1 MAVKT
6 PIKATF
12 SGSDVNGLAEYESG
26 DFIGVAA
33 GGTGAV
39 THTANSILLGNGTSA
54 LQSSEIQISGTT
66 LSSSDSTTISIA
78 EGLIVTG
85 DLTVQG
91 TTTTV
96 DSSTINVV
104 DRFVFEGSSDD
115 DNETT
120 LVAANPDADRTVTI
134 PNATGTIVLKDTTDT
149 LTNKTISGSSNTL
162 SNIGNSSL
170 SNSTITVSADSGS
183 NNAVDLGDT
192 LTVSGGEGIDTS
204 VSGDEITIAG
214 EDASTSNK
222 GVASFS
228 SSDFSVSSGAVSIKS
243 GGVSNTQLAN
253 SAITINGTSTSLG
266 GSITLPTGDLPITFG
281 DDSSNN
287 FDITLGDGFSFLGG
301 SGIDTTVSGPTVTIA
316 AEDASSSNKGVASF
330 SSDNFSVSSGAVTI
344 KDGGVALAELADAA
358 ANTVIVRDANSS
370 GVLSAKAVTDTQI
383 LIGDGTGFTAA
394 ALSGDVTMTN
404 AGVVTIANG
413 AVENAMLAGSI
424 ANAKLANS
432 SVTINGSSVSLG
444 GSMTI
449 TGSELSAGDIF
460 SNPNTISSN
469 ATFTTASTKNA
480 FLKGDITVSGDAVMT
495 IDGDGVLTL
504 I

>member
-1 MAVKT
+1 MQ
-6 PIKATF
+6 KA
-12 SGSDVNGLAEYESG
+12 
-26 DFIGVAA
+26 
-33 GGTGAV
+33 TGAV

-120 LVAANPDADRTVTI
+120 LIASNPDADRTVTI

-183 NNAVDLGDT
+183 NNALDLGDT
-192 LTVSGGEGIDTS
+192 FTISGGEGIDTS

-228 SSDFSVSSGAVSIKS
+228 SSDFSIISFLNQV
-243 GGVSNTQLAN
+243 QLQLKDDN
-253 SAITINGTSTSLG
+253 KWTSL
-266 GSITLPTGDLPITFG
+266 L
-281 DDSSNN
+281 
-287 FDITLGDGFSFLGG
+287 
-301 SGIDTTVSGPTVTIA
+301 
-316 AEDASSSNKGVASF
+316 
-330 SSDNFSVSSGAVTI
+330 
-344 KDGGVALAELADAA
+344 
-358 ANTVIVRDANSS
+358 
-370 GVLSAKAVTDTQI
+370 
-383 LIGDGTGFTAA
+383 
-394 ALSGDVTMTN
+394 
-404 AGVVTIANG
+404 
-413 AVENAMLAGSI
+413 
-424 ANAKLANS
+424 
-432 SVTINGSSVSLG
+432 
-444 GSMTI
+444 
-449 TGSELSAGDIF
+449 
-460 SNPNTISSN
+460 
-469 ATFTTASTKNA
+469 
-480 FLKGDITVSGDAVMT
+480 
-495 IDGDGVLTL
+495 
-504 I
+504 

>member
-115 DNETT
+115 ANETT
-120 LVAANPDADRTVTI
+120 LIASNPDADRTVTI

-183 NNAVDLGDT
+183 NNALDLGDT
-192 LTVSGGEGIDTS
+192 FTISGGEGIDTS

-214 EDASTSNK
+214 EEASTSNK

-243 GGVSNTQLAN
+243 GGVSNSQLAN

-281 DDSSNN
+281 DDGSNN

-301 SGIDTTVSGPTVTIA
+301 TGVETTVAGPTVTIA
-316 AEDASSSNKGVASF
+316 GTDASTSAKGVASF

-344 KDGGVALAELADAA
+344 KDDGIATAEIQD
-358 ANTVIVRDANSS
+358 D
-370 GVLSAKAVTDTQI
+370 AVT
-383 LIGDGTGFTAA
+383 TAKIPDNA
-394 ALSGDVTMTN
+394 VTN
-404 AGVVTIANG
+404 AK
-413 AVENAMLAGSI
+413 LAGSI

-432 SVTINGSSVSLG
+432 AITINGSSVSLG
-444 GSMTI
+444 GSATI

-480 FLKGDITVSGDAVMT
+480 FLKGDITVSGNAVMT
-495 IDGDGVLTL
+495 IDGDGVLHL

>member
-12 SGSDVNGLAEYESG
+12 SGSDVNCLAEYESG

-115 DNETT
+115 ANETT
-120 LVAANPDADRTVTI
+120 LIASNPDADRTVTI

-214 EDASTSNK
+214 EEASTSNK

-281 DDSSNN
+281 DDGSNN

-301 SGIDTTVSGPTVTIA
+301 EGIDTTVSGPTVTIA

-344 KDGGVALAELADAA
+344 KDDGIATAEIQD
-358 ANTVIVRDANSS
+358 D
-370 GVLSAKAVTDTQI
+370 AVT
-383 LIGDGTGFTAA
+383 TAKIPDNA
-394 ALSGDVTMTN
+394 ITN
-404 AGVVTIANG
+404 AKLG
-413 AVENAMLAGSI
+413 GSI
-424 ANAKLANS
+424 ANSKLSNS
-432 SVTINGSSVSLG
+432 SVTINGSAVSLG
-444 GSMTI
+444 GSVTI

-480 FLKGDITVSGDAVMT
+480 FLKGDITVSGDAIMT
-495 IDGDGVLTL
+495 IDGDGVLHL

>member
-66 LSSSDSTTISIA
+66 LSSSDSTTVTIA

-115 DNETT
+115 ANETT
-120 LVAANPDADRTVTI
+120 LIASNPDADRTVTI

-149 LTNKTISGSSNTL
+149 LTNKTISGGSNTL
-162 SNIGNSSL
+162 SNIANSSL
-170 SNSTITVSADSGS
+170 SNSSITVTDGS
-183 NNAVDLGDT
+183 SSTAIALGGT
-192 LTVSGGEGIDTS
+192 ATFTAGEGIDIS
-204 VSGDEITIAG
+204 ESSGTLTFAG
-214 EDASTSNK
+214 EDATTSNK

-228 SSDFSVSSGAVSIKS
+228 SDDFSVSSGAVTIKS
-243 GGVSNTQLAN
+243 GGVTNTQLAN
-253 SAITINGTSTSLG
+253 STTTINGTAVALG

-281 DDSSNN
+281 DDGSNN

-301 SGIDTTVSGPTVTIA
+301 EGIDTTVSGPTVTIA
-316 AEDASSSNKGVASF
+316 GEDASTSNKGMASF

-344 KDGGVALAELADAA
+344 KDGGVVTAEIAD
-358 ANTVIVRDANSS
+358 D
-370 GVLSAKAVTDTQI
+370 AVT
-383 LIGDGTGFTAA
+383 TAKIPDSA
-394 ALSGDVTMTN
+394 VTN
-404 AGVVTIANG
+404 AKLG
-413 AVENAMLAGSI
+413 GSI

-432 SVTINGSSVSLG
+432 SITINGSSVSLG
-444 GSMTI
+444 GSVTI

-469 ATFTTASTKNA
+469 ATFTTASTKNS
-480 FLKGDITVSGDAVMT
+480 FLKGDITVSGNAIMT
-495 IDGDGVLTL
+495 IDGDGVLHL

>member
-115 DNETT
+115 ANETT
-120 LVAANPDADRTVTI
+120 LIASNPDADRTVTI

-183 NNAVDLGDT
+183 NNALDLGDT
-192 LTVSGGEGIDTS
+192 FTISGGEGIDTS

-243 GGVSNTQLAN
+243 GGVSNSQLAN

-281 DDSSNN
+281 DDGSNN

-301 SGIDTTVSGPTVTIA
+301 TGVETTVAGPTVTIA
-316 AEDASSSNKGVASF
+316 GTDASTSAKGVASF

-344 KDGGVALAELADAA
+344 KDDGIATAEIQD
-358 ANTVIVRDANSS
+358 D
-370 GVLSAKAVTDTQI
+370 AVT
-383 LIGDGTGFTAA
+383 TAKIPDNA
-394 ALSGDVTMTN
+394 VTN
-404 AGVVTIANG
+404 AK
-413 AVENAMLAGSI
+413 LAGSI

-432 SVTINGSSVSLG
+432 AITINGSSVSLG
-444 GSMTI
+444 GSATI

-480 FLKGDITVSGDAVMT
+480 FLKGDITVSGNAVMT
-495 IDGDGVLTL
+495 IDGDGVLHL